1 MKFRVEA
8 IKLAER
14 LGLIQGIA
22 ERRATMPILSH
33 VLVIASD
40 GKIKLTVTD
49 LETTMTTWCE
59 GNVLKEGGLTL
70 PARKLYEI
78 VKELSQGCG
87 SDKEG
92 GKLGNRR
99 DWGSDKEGGNL
110 GNRLQGEIEI
120 EEIGNHWTQI
130 RSQSATFKI
139 AGLPAEDFPSIPQLP
154 LDNLFQIESRVLDD
168 IIGKTIFAVSPDD
181 MRRNLSGIYFEKG
194 DGRTLRLVATDGH
207 RLSLAEKGIEDDI
220 KLKKG
225 VVVPKKG
232 VSELRKMVKL
242 DESVKIGCG
251 KTDFVAQ
258 SSEISLVVRLID
270 AEFPDYR
277 QVIPENTKITFHVKR
292 DEFLSALRR
301 VSILSAER
309 TKSIKMSI
317 ASGKMTLASVS
328 PELGEA
334 KEVVPIDY
342 TGDSLELG
350 FNAKYLMDVLEV
362 VGGDTVQLR
371 IIDEL
376 SPVVIKPVDEE
387 EIYISVIMP
396 MRV

>member
-40 GKIKLTVTD
+40 GKIKLTATD

-78 VKELSQGCG
+78 VKELP
-87 SDKEG
+87 
-92 GKLGNRR
+92 
-99 DWGSDKEGGNL
+99 
-110 GNRLQGEIEI
+110 LQGEIEI

-181 MRRNLSGIYFEKG
+181 LRRNLSGIYFEKR

-242 DESVKIGCG
+242 DESVRIGCG

-258 SSEISLVVRLID
+258 SSGISLVVRLID

-342 TGDSLELG
+342 TGDPLELG

-362 VGGDTVQLR
+362 VGGDTVQLG

-376 SPVVIKPVDEE
+376 SPVVIKPVGEE

>member
-33 VLVIASD
+33 VLVLASG
-40 GKIKLTVTD
+40 GKIQLTATD
-49 LETTMTTWCE
+49 LETTMTTWCDVS
-59 GNVLKEGGLTL
+59 VLKDGSLTI

-78 VKELSQGCG
+78 VKELP
-87 SDKEG
+87 
-92 GKLGNRR
+92 
-99 DWGSDKEGGNL
+99 
-110 GNRLQGEIEI
+110 LQGEIEI

-130 RSQSATFKI
+130 KAQSATFKI

-154 LDNLFQIESRVLDD
+154 SDNLFQIESRALDNM
-168 IIGKTIFAVSPDD
+168 IAKTIFAVSPDD
-181 MRRNLSGIYFEKG
+181 LRRNLSGIYFEKRE
-194 DGRTLRLVATDGH
+194 GRTLRLVATDGH
-207 RLSLAEKGIEDDI
+207 RLSLAENAIEDDI

-242 DESVKIGCG
+242 DEYVKIGCG

-258 SSEISLVVRLID
+258 SRGISLIVRLID

-277 QVIPENTKITFHVKR
+277 QVIPENTKLTIHVKR

-309 TKSIKMSI
+309 TKSVKISI
-317 ASGKMTLASVS
+317 GSGKMTLTSVS

-334 KEVVPIDY
+334 SEVVPLDLA
-342 TGDSLELG
+342 GDPLELG
-350 FNAKYLMDVLEV
+350 FNARYLMDVLEV
-362 VGGDTVQLR
+362 VGQDAVQLL
-371 IIDEL
+371 ITDEL
-376 SPVVIKPVDEE
+376 SPVVIKPAVDEE
-387 EIYISVIMP
+387 VYISVIMP